1 MTNAW
6 ATGMNTIRD
15 MLRNN
20 ARQYGMVIA
29 LAVIVVLFQ
38 ILTGGLLLRPL
49 NITNLVMQ
57 NSYVLVLAIGMM
69 LVIITG
75 HIDLSVGSV
84 VAFVGA
90 VTAIMLADLGLPL
103 LVVLPA
109 ALLLGAVIGAWHGFW
124 IAYMRIPAF
133 IVTLA
138 GMLIFRGA
146 TLLVLGGESV
156 GRLPSSVRFLAG
168 GFVPDIEVGG
178 VHVLPLVIG
187 AAASAALVG
196 IQWNGRARNL
206 RHGLPASS
214 ARLNSLTSVLTTAV
228 VMVFSYMLAL
238 HSGVPVVGLL
248 LVALIV
254 GYAFLM
260 RSTTAGRHIYA
271 VGGSERAAMLS
282 GVDTRRT
289 TFWVFVNMGTLAALA
304 GVLFTARLNLATPG
318 AGEMFELDAIAAA
331 FIGGASASGGVGT
344 VIGAV
349 VGALVMGVINNGMSI
364 IGLGV
369 DWQQLIKGLVLLLA
383 VAFDIY
389 NKKRAAA
396 GGAKASAADSSGPD
410 TGPNSEENEREP
422 VPVGQSRT

>member
-1 MTNAW
+1 MNA
-6 ATGMNTIRD
+6 IRD
-15 MLRNN
+15 MVRNN

-29 LAVIVVLFQ
+29 LVAIVVLFQ

-49 NITNLVMQ
+49 NITNVVMQ

-90 VTAIMLADLGLPL
+90 VSAIMLTDVGLPL
-103 LVVLPA
+103 PIVLPL
-109 ALLLGAVIGAWHGFW
+109 ALVLGALIGAWHGFW
-124 IAYMRIPAF
+124 IGYVRIPAF

-156 GRLPSSVRFLAG
+156 GPLPSSVRRLAG
-168 GFVPDIEVGG
+168 GFVPDTEVGG
-178 VHVLPLVIG
+178 VYLLPFVLG
-187 AAASAALVG
+187 AAASAALVW
-196 IQWNGRARNL
+196 IQWNGRARNI
-206 RHGLPASS
+206 RHDLPAAS
-214 ARLNSLTSVLTTAV
+214 AQLTLVKSALTAAV
-228 VMVFSYMLAL
+228 VMGFCFMLAA
-238 HSGVPVVGLL
+238 HNGVPVVGLL

-260 RSTTAGRHIYA
+260 SSTTAGRHIYA

-282 GVDTRRT
+282 GVNTRRT
-289 TFWVFVNMGTLAALA
+289 TFWVFVNMGMLSALA

-318 AGEMFELDAIAAA
+318 AGTMFELDAIAAA

-349 VGALVMGVINNGMSI
+349 VGALVMGVMNNGMSI

-396 GGAKASAADSSGPD
+396 GGTSKASQET
-410 TGPNSEENEREP
+410 TGPADEPGSGESEPKP
-422 VPVGQSRT
+422 VPIGQART